1 MQRYLGVKLQLEMF
15 KLTRSPR
22 VITCVKRSTILSSF
36 RLMFEIL
43 SFFIFR
49 PFSRM
54 VSSKFLMKFEFD
66 PDYKLLIEKFS
77 ISSISSDNTSVVF

>member
-1 MQRYLGVKLQLEMF
+1 MLRYLGVKLQFEMF

-22 VITCVKRSTILSSF
+22 VTTCVNRSTILSSL

-49 PFSRM
+49 PFSRI
-54 VSSKFLMKFEFD
+54 VSSKFLMTFEFD
-66 PDYKLLIEKFS
+66 PDYRLLMEKFS
-77 ISSISSDNTSVVF
+77 ISSMSSDNTSPVV